1 MGETTGRFVDGFE
14 TRKVVESGADDS
26 DARSQVNVGVH
37 PNQRRGQPIA
47 EVGTTGRSTGPH
59 LHYEV
64 RLNGTPQNP
73 ARFFKP
79 G

>member
-1 MGETTGRFVDGFE
+1 MVDIDHGNGLV
-14 TRKVVESGADDS
+14 TRYAHARKLLVKVGDLVM
-26 DARSQVNVGVH
+26 
-37 PNQRRGQPIA
+37 RGQPIA
-47 EVGTTGRSTGPH
+47 EVGTTGRTTGPH